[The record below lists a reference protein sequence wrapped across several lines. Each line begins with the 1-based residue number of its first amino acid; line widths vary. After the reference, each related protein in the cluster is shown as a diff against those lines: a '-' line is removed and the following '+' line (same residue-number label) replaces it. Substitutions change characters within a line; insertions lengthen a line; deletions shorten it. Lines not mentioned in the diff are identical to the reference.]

1 MIMNMNIRYGSLY
14 LSFVFFVLFCF
25 FVFCFFVFL
34 FFCLP
39 VGTIHSVHSIFASV
53 CIYDKRLYGDWPATL

>member
-14 LSFVFFVLFCF
+14 LSFVFFCFVLF
-25 FVFCFFVFL
+25 FCFFVFL

-39 VGTIHSVHSIFASV
+39 VGTMHSVHSIFAWV
-53 CIYDKRLYGDWPATL
+53 CIYDKRFYGDWPATL